1 MLQPKYPQKELLPK
15 FENHL
20 AIPNSD
26 FVFLAKLVDHLN
38 YGDTLFFYSYRDKWL
53 VIITADENEPVDAKS
68 YSVGQFEAPIEFLNW
83 FSQAIDDYISPSS
96 QGGLH
101 PGAMTSQ
108 DQNVGGEM
116 MCIQRAMDA
125 GNNQQG
131 YIAVNRSRENRFMKS
146 LGSYRPLEKCFAEN
160 FLYEGGLL
168 NLIKDLGEKFERG
181 KL

>member
-1 MLQPKYPQKELLPK
+1 MLQPKYPQKELLIEIKNDLIYPSNWV
-15 FENHL
+15 EL
-20 AIPNSD
+20 SRI
-26 FVFLAKLVDHLN
+26 VDSLN
-38 YGDTLFFYSYRDKWL
+38 YQNTLFFHKCDEF
-53 VIITADENEPVDAKS
+53 VIITSIRSEIMAGDRSFKRI
-68 YSVGQFEAPIEFLNW
+68 GQFEAPLEFLRW
-83 FSQAIDDYISPSS
+83 FSKALEDYITTSS

-108 DQNVGGEM
+108 DQDVGGEM

-131 YIAVNRSRENRFMKS
+131 YTVVNRSREDRFTKS
-146 LGSYRPLEKCFAEN
+146 LNAYAPQKIIFAEN

>member
-1 MLQPKYPQKELLPK
+1 LLEK
-15 FENHL
+15 
-20 AIPNSD
+20 I
-26 FVFLAKLVDHLN
+26 VDRLN
-38 YGDTLFFYSYRDKWL
+38 YQRTCFFKYKNTHL
-53 VIITADENEPVDAKS
+53 VILIADEEEPIDAKF
-68 YSVGQFEAPIEFLNW
+68 YGVGQFEAPIEFLSW
-83 FSQAIDDYISPSS
+83 FSMALDDYIKPSA

-101 PGAMTSQ
+101 SGAMTSQ

-131 YIAVNRSRENRFMKS
+131 YIVVNRSRENRFMKS

-168 NLIKDLGEKFERG
+168 NLIKNLGGKFEHG
-181 KL
+181 EL